1 EAALL
6 RAGQAPTLR
15 VSASSPVVAGGA
27 TVSLDVQAAQGA
39 APYRYHWAQLSGAPV
54 ALLGADSAQ
63 AAFAAPP
70 VRGAPLVFEVTV
82 A

>member
-1 EAALL
+1 M
-6 RAGQAPTLR
+6 
-15 VSASSPVVAGGA
+15 
-27 TVSLDVQAAQGA
+27 SLDVQAAQGA

-82 A
+82 ASATGVEARDRVAVQVDHAPV